1 MLFRTGLFLIV
12 FIVNKR
18 LLRGDTVWLG
28 RVGAFITGW
37 TVGRLLQSIEGVK

>member
-1 MLFRTGLFLIV
+1 VKTK
-12 FIVNKR
+12 KR
-18 LLRGDTVWLG
+18 SKNGALRRDEGFN